1 MLQAE
6 GELINSTMDLMFANI
21 LERQIDY
28 FKVDKDFKRVVKE
41 ENQDDEQIDYDQ
53 AYILIK

>member
-1 MLQAE
+1 
-6 GELINSTMDLMFANI
+6 MDLMFANI